1 MKFFA
6 GRERFKELM
15 DEEPGS
21 FFLTDF
27 LARHFEK
34 LVFQGLGLDRY
45 PKLRDTYFAHY
56 NKVVYLA
63 QSENA
68 ELLAYA
74 ERAAESINLE
84 FEVRHT
90 GVGGFESFLAA
101 RQS

>member
-1 MKFFA
+1 
-6 GRERFKELM
+6 M

-45 PKLRDTYFAHY
+45 PKLRDTYFARY
-56 NKVVYLA
+56 KKMVYLA

-68 ELLAYA
+68 ELLGFA
-74 ERAAESINLE
+74 ERAAESVNLD
-84 FEVRHT
+84 FEVRYT